1 MTTNDSSSDWI
12 NKRTW
17 KTKRA
22 LRTYGMAEGFTD
34 PGEEMAFNRVQ
45 EDARRGRTL
54 DIGVGG
60 GRTTQIVLGQSRNY
74 IGIDYTAELIDI
86 CREKFPGVDFE
97 CADAR
102 DLSQFESESFDLVQ
116 FSFTA
121 FAQSTATG
129 AIASFVRF
137 FVSSGPVARS
147 CFRRSSW

>member
-1 MTTNDSSSDWI
+1 MTANDSSSDWI

-34 PGEEMAFNRVQ
+34 PGEEMAFNRVR

-60 GRTTQIVLGQSRNY
+60 GRTTRIVLGESRNY

-86 CREKFPGVDFE
+86 CRENFP
-97 CADAR
+97 A
-102 DLSQFESESFDLVQ
+102 
-116 FSFTA
+116 
-121 FAQSTATG
+121 
-129 AIASFVRF
+129 
-137 FVSSGPVARS
+137 
-147 CFRRSSW
+147 